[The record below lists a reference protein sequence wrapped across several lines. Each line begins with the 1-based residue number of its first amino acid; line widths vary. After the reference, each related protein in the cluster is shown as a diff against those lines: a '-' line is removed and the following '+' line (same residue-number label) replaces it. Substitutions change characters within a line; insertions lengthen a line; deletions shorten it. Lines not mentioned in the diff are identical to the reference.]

1 MTSSSILVVAP
12 TKRELGGLREADAR
26 AAVRRTDH
34 EAAPQVRI
42 ALCGIGQDAGE
53 RVAALLDAAPC
64 SLLAS
69 LGFAGALDPALRPGD
84 LIVADAFLRAG
95 APSLALPDS
104 LSLLEES
111 DPLSLQGERAGE
123 RVLETQEERGV
134 DRAAPRRYSL
144 QRPLHNFRLPS
155 PAPSPQSSPL
165 IGRGGKSDADSLSL
179 QGERT
184 GERVL
189 ETQEERGV
197 DGAPSPSR
205 STLTRRFAAPS
216 PLIGRGGMREA
227 DALSLQERAGERVLE
242 TQEERGRLPPAL
254 AGAVLTV
261 DAPLLTPAAKRRA
274 RAASGAIAVDMEG
287 RRIAEAAAERGVPLV
302 AVRAAL
308 DEAGFALPACAA
320 EIAAAGGHDERAR
333 AFRAAA
339 NPREAAGMLLLALR
353 ARKAARSLRR
363 AADAILAAAPERL

>member
-1 MTSSSILVVAP
+1 MTSPSILVVAP
-12 TKRELGGLREADAR
+12 TKRELGGLRESAAR
-26 AAVRRTDH
+26 AAVRRTDR

-42 ALCGIGQDAGE
+42 ALCGIGRDAGE
-53 RVAALLDAAPC
+53 RVSALLDAAPP
-64 SLLAS
+64 SLLVS

-84 LIVADAFLRAG
+84 LVVADAFLRAG
-95 APSLALPDS
+95 APPLTLPDP

-123 RVLETQEERGV
+123 RVLGTKEERGV
-134 DRAAPRRYSL
+134 DRA
-144 QRPLHNFRLPS
+144 PS
-155 PAPSPQSSPL
+155 PSRSTLTRRFAASSPL

-179 QGERT
+179 QGERA

-205 STLTRRFAAPS
+205 STLTRRFAASS
-216 PLIGRGGMREA
+216 PLIGRGGKSDA
-227 DALSLQERAGERVLE
+227 DPLSLQGERAGERVLE
-242 TQEERGRLPPAL
+242 TQEERRRLPPAL

-261 DAPLLTPAAKRRA
+261 DEPLLTPAAKRRA
-274 RAASGAIAVDMEG
+274 RAESGAIAVDMEG

-308 DEAGFALPACAA
+308 DEADFALPAFAA

-363 AADAILAAAPERL
+363 AADAILAAAPERP

>member
-12 TKRELGGLREADAR
+12 TKRELGGLRESDARAAVRRTDREASAR

-53 RVAALLDAAPC
+53 RVAALLDTAPP
-64 SLLAS
+64 SLLVS

-84 LIVADAFLRAG
+84 LVVADAFLRAG

-104 LSLLEES
+104 LSL
-111 DPLSLQGERAGE
+111 
-123 RVLETQEERGV
+123 
-134 DRAAPRRYSL
+134 
-144 QRPLHNFRLPS
+144 QRPLHDFRLPS
-155 PAPSPQSSPL
+155 PVLSPAACAASSPL

-179 QGERT
+179 QGER
-184 GERVL
+184 
-189 ETQEERGV
+189 
-197 DGAPSPSR
+197 
-205 STLTRRFAAPS
+205 
-216 PLIGRGGMREA
+216 
-227 DALSLQERAGERVLE
+227 AGERVLE
-242 TQEERGRLPPAL
+242 TQEERRRLPHAL

-274 RAASGAIAVDMEG
+274 RAESGAVAVDMEG

-302 AVRAAL
+302 AVRATL
-308 DEAGFALPACAA
+308 DEADFALPAFAA

>member
-1 MTSSSILVVAP
+1 MTSPSILVVAP
-12 TKRELGGLREADAR
+12 TKRELGGLRESDAR
-26 AAVRRTDH
+26 TAVRQADR

-64 SLLAS
+64 SLLVS

-84 LIVADAFLRAG
+84 LVVADAFLRAG
-95 APSLALPDS
+95 TPSLALPD
-104 LSLLEES
+104 
-111 DPLSLQGERAGE
+111 PL
-123 RVLETQEERGV
+123 
-134 DRAAPRRYSL
+134 SL

-155 PAPSPQSSPL
+155 PVPSPAAYAASSPL
-165 IGRGGKSDADSLSL
+165 IGRGEKSDADSLSL
-179 QGERT
+179 QG
-184 GERVL
+184 
-189 ETQEERGV
+189 
-197 DGAPSPSR
+197 
-205 STLTRRFAAPS
+205 
-216 PLIGRGGMREA
+216 
-227 DALSLQERAGERVLE
+227 ERAGERVLE

-274 RAASGAIAVDMEG
+274 RAASGAVTVDMEG

-302 AVRAAL
+302 AVRATL
-308 DEAGFALPACAA
+308 DEADFALPAFAA

-339 NPREAAGMLLLALR
+339 NPREAAGMLLLSLR

-363 AADAILAAAPERL
+363 AADAILAAAPERP